1 MSINSHKLGRNISA
15 DQKFDQILVQSI
27 WYGSKLFFLCF
38 SVRLSPYP
46 MDNRVSALSSGG
58 AGRGSAKHL
67 TSASSGGRAASP
79 KSLKAS
85 GLHQLQQQ
93 QGGFASQQSAV
104 GGRIRRPTEQDE
116 GRIRIGLSKSIS
128 HFAIGSFLVSD
139 GEEVDLNGSGDGDAD
154 DDCCGRDCWPW
165 FLQDRPVLRLFL
177 IMFVNGLVSMLC
189 AAIFIGK
196 FKKTIAKKKL
206 KFD

>member
-1 MSINSHKLGRNISA
+1 MSIYSHKLGRNISA

-27 WYGSKLFFLCF
+27 WCGFKLFFLCF

-128 HFAIGSFLVSD
+128 LGNWLIFLLQMEKRLTSTAAATAMLTTTVVVGIAGLGFSRTGPSSD
-139 GEEVDLNGSGDGDAD
+139 CFSSCSSTA
-154 DDCCGRDCWPW
+154 
-165 FLQDRPVLRLFL
+165 
-177 IMFVNGLVSMLC
+177 LC
-189 AAIFIGK
+189 PCSAQPFS
-196 FKKTIAKKKL
+196 
-206 KFD
+206 